1 MTTSTTIQPTS
12 AARRRA
18 PLGLR
23 AALGV
28 DAAITGVNGIAYL
41 ALAGPLADLF
51 DLSAALLRVQG
62 AVLLAFAIAVAVI
75 ATRRTVSRL
84 AAADVIAVNV
94 AWAVYMAVAVAADL
108 GTPGTVGAVWL
119 LLQAAVVSGF
129 AALQALA
136 LLAERRG

>member
-1 MTTSTTIQPTS
+1 MTTSTAVHPTS
-12 AARRRA
+12 TIVRRA

-51 DLSAALLRVQG
+51 DLPATLLRVQG
-62 AVLLAFAIAVAVI
+62 AFLVLF
-75 ATRRTVSRL
+75 
-84 AAADVIAVNV
+84 
-94 AWAVYMAVAVAADL
+94 AVAVAVVATRRAVPRLAAWDVVAVNAAWAAYMLVTVLADL

-119 LLQAAVVSGF
+119 LLQGVVVTGF

-136 LLAERRG
+136 LRAEKR